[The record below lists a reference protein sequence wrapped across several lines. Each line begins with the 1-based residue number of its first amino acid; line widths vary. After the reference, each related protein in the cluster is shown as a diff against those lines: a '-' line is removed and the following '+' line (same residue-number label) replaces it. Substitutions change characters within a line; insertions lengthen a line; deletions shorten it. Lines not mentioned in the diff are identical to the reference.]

1 MANEK
6 ITVKW
11 NRVVEEVLGDD
22 KGVTGV
28 RLAATDGEMSERLL
42 PMAYLLRSVMT
53 QQPLRFNQL

>member
-6 ITVKW
+6 VTVKW

-28 RLAATDGEMSERLL
+28 RLAATDGEMSEEVAAW
-42 PMAYLLRSVMT
+42 PICCDRS
-53 QQPLRFNQL
+53 